1 MRLVS
6 LAIALFIFWW
16 LLSGHADPF
25 LLGAGALTAVL
36 VAGFGRLFGYADE
49 EGHPI
54 ELILP
59 GLLYWPW
66 LIKEIVVSALGV
78 ARIILTPSLPI
89 SPRLLTVWP
98 TQKTAAGV
106 VTFAN
111 SITLTPGTITVE
123 AERDP
128 RNKRYLVIHAL
139 TEETA
144 AGLET
149 GDMDRRVSAFEGR
162 G

>member
-1 MRLVS
+1 
-6 LAIALFIFWW
+6 
-16 LLSGHADPF
+16 
-25 LLGAGALTAVL
+25 
-36 VAGFGRLFGYADE
+36 
-49 EGHPI
+49 
-54 ELILP
+54 
-59 GLLYWPW
+59 
-66 LIKEIVVSALGV
+66 VSALGV